1 MSLQFVPRRVARNQP
16 KRAPLSANTRHDGSV
31 VALSNSALSA
41 HSDPTQTAEEAVLA
55 LMLKVKVLDFDS
67 HCASGELSMDSKANI
82 VAQLE
87 KICPRSVSYVKL
99 LGEEKDQ
106 DDEVAQSESE
116 KWLLIRA
123 RSRRAAED
131 LLASS
136 STVPETCTPSRKPSI
151 EWRSIRRPAPREQAS
166 ILQQLPPRVLNF
178 AKCRA
183 AEVDALASRPDTS
196 THHATRPFS
205 TVDHHSDVTSASASM
220 WLEKRR
226 ETRRRK
232 VYNRRRRR
240 KGVGS
245 SGMEDHAVADVHSAL
260 RPT

>member
-31 VALSNSALSA
+31 VAQSNSALSA
-41 HSDPTQTAEEAVLA
+41 HSDPTQTAGEAVLA
-55 LMLKVKVLDFDS
+55 LMLKVKVLDSDCS
-67 HCASGELSMDSKANI
+67 SNELSMDSKANI

-87 KICPRSVSYVKL
+87 KICPRSVSYVRF

-123 RSRRAAED
+123 RSRCAAED

-136 STVPETCTPSRKPSI
+136 STVSETCTSERKPSI
-151 EWRSIRRPAPREQAS
+151 EWRSIRRPAPHEQAS
-166 ILQQLPPRVLNF
+166 ILQQLPARVLNF
-178 AKCRA
+178 AKRRA
-183 AEVDALASRPDTS
+183 AEVDALASRSDTA
-196 THHATRPFS
+196 THHAKRPLS
-205 TVDHHSDVTSASASM
+205 TVDHHNDVTSASASM
-220 WLEKRR
+220 WLQKRR

-245 SGMEDHAVADVHSAL
+245 SSTEDHAVADVHSAL
-260 RPT
+260 QPT